1 MATAIFWIRTS
12 ARGQGRLSLS
22 LKCRSPNLLGDGIHL
37 SATDLVGHL
46 NCRHLTSL
54 DYAVARGALAKPT
67 SFDPF
72 LEIFGERGAIHEQAY
87 VDNLK
92 ACGLDTVWI
101 EGVDITASTA
111 EQTLNAMRAGLP
123 IVVQDALKNGRW
135 SGRADILRRV
145 EIPSG
150 LGSWSYE
157 MSIRNLLAKPKG
169 DGPPALL
176 VFRSALLRGWRQLS
190 RGGDV
195 R

>member
-1 MATAIFWIRTS
+1 M
-12 ARGQGRLSLS
+12 
-22 LKCRSPNLLGDGIHL
+22 LL
-37 SATDLVGHL
+37 
-46 NCRHLTSL
+46 
-54 DYAVARGALAKPT
+54 RGAHLP
-67 SFDPF
+67 SPLLSF

-92 ACGLDTVWI
+92 ACGLDTVCI

-111 EQTLNAMRAGLP
+111 EQTLNAMRAGVP

-157 MSIRNLLAKPKG
+157 MSIRNLLAKPEG
-169 DGPPALL
+169 TVL
-176 VFRSALLRGWRQLS
+176 QLCLYS
-190 RGGDV
+190 DLHC
-195 R
+195 